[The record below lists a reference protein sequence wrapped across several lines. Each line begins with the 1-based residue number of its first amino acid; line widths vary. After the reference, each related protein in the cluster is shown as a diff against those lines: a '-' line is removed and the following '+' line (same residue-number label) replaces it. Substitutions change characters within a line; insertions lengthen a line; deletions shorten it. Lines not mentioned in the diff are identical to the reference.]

1 MIEKKI
7 DARRPCSTTEM
18 IKKTADV
25 KHIVE
30 KKETSDGTRKYS
42 GTKSSQSR
50 TMKISLSFDLACF
63 NRMDSL

>member
-25 KHIVE
+25 KHIVG
-30 KKETSDGTRKYS
+30 KKETSYGTRKYS
-42 GTKSSQSR
+42 GTKSSQESNHENQ
-50 TMKISLSFDLACF
+50 SFI
-63 NRMDSL
+63 